1 MLDLFGSKRR
11 AILNSEQ
18 FQNNLT
24 QVRDLRNLVL
34 QMSQS
39 FTSPALLKRLVQFD
53 DNEVKNIVS
62 VLSFTITANIHNPDL
77 RVLLNHYYED
87 FYVKII
93 YKFHFDPS
101 RHRNMTQ
108 DEYLRCMNN
117 ADIKEDEIQRANLN
131 AISHSLFRTDSAFSL
146 FESYKKRYGTKTS
159 DFIYDGFGVPKR
171 YVPSEDDY
179 EDIPFS
185 YRLFLDTGLRN
196 EYRSGEMKSSATI
209 QDERNFYAKILL
221 DELNKI

>member
-1 MLDLFGSKRR
+1 MLDLFGSKRHS
-11 AILNSEQ
+11 ILNSKQ
-18 FQNNLT
+18 FQENLV
-24 QVRDLRNLVL
+24 QVKDLRTLVL
-34 QMSQS
+34 GMSQS
-39 FTSPALLKRLVQFD
+39 TLPSKRLVQFD

-87 FYVKII
+87 FYVKKI
-93 YKFHFDPS
+93 YQFHYDPS

-108 DEYLRCMNN
+108 DEYLRRMND
-117 ADIKEDEIQRANLN
+117 ADRKEDEMQRANLN
-131 AISHSLFRTDSAFSL
+131 AISHSLFRTDSTFSL

-159 DFIYDGFGVPKR
+159 DFICDGFGVPKR

-179 EDIPFS
+179 EDIPFA

>member
-87 FYVKII
+87 FYVKKI

-108 DEYLRCMNN
+108 DEYLRCMND
-117 ADIKEDEIQRANLN
+117 ADIKEDEMQRANLN
-131 AISHSLFRTDSAFSL
+131 AISHSLFRTDSTFSL
-146 FESYKKRYGTKTS
+146 FESYKSVTELELPILFAMVLVFQKDMCLLKMIMKTFLFRIGCS
-159 DFIYDGFGVPKR
+159 WTRGFGTNIVMVK
-171 YVPSEDDY
+171 
-179 EDIPFS
+179 
-185 YRLFLDTGLRN
+185 
-196 EYRSGEMKSSATI
+196 
-209 QDERNFYAKILL
+209 
-221 DELNKI
+221 